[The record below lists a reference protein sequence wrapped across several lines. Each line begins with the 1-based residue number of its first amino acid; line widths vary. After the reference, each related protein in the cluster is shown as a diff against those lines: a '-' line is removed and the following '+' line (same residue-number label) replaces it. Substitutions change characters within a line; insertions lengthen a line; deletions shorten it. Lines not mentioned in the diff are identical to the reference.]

1 VQPAQLLTAQDLV
14 PIKDT
19 WVVITQDN
27 LISRTLTARLPRL
40 AGRKPPKLVVGART
54 RDTLYVFD
62 AQGRGAATA
71 VHTLAECDDPN
82 QGKTISSAAALPSDA
97 SAVAAICLPP
107 EATASQQGHG
117 YLLFGTKL
125 GMLKKTPL
133 MALPGPSA
141 KPFMAVK
148 LGKGDALSWV
158 HYTGGNDDILMV
170 SSSGQAIRFSENS
183 VRPMGLAAAGVQGM
197 RIDDPETSIVG
208 IDIARP
214 GHDLLLLAED
224 GQVKRSALSQ
234 FGKQGRNGKGVLAWR
249 SEDKLRLVGAAM
261 GRPDDRAAIRLARA
275 AARSIRFSDAPRRAR
290 TGPGKML
297 FPIGENDRVL
307 SLTAIIARPLIPK
320 PKKKTTKRRK
330 PASAK
335 PKS

>member
-1 VQPAQLLTAQDLV
+1 M
-14 PIKDT
+14 
-19 WVVITQDN
+19 VVITQGN

-40 AGRKPPKLVVGART
+40 SGRKPPKLVVGAST
-54 RDTLYVFD
+54 RDTLYVFN
-62 AQGRGAATA
+62 AQGQGAATA
-71 VHTLAECDDPN
+71 VHTLPACDDPN
-82 QGKTISSAAALPSDA
+82 EGKTISSAAALPSA
-97 SAVAAICLPP
+97 TSAVAAICLPP
-107 EATASQQGHG
+107 EFAASQREHG
-117 YLLFGTKL
+117 YLLFGTKM

-133 MALPGPSA
+133 TALPGPSA
-141 KPFMAVK
+141 KTFTAIK

-197 RIDDPETSIVG
+197 RIDDPETRIVG
-208 IDIARP
+208 IDIARS

-249 SEDKLRLVGAAM
+249 SGDKLRLVGSAI
-261 GRPDDRAAIRLARA
+261 GRPDDRAVIRLSRA
-275 AARSIRFSDAPRRAR
+275 AARSIRFSDAPRQAR
-290 TGPGKML
+290 TGPGKIL

-307 SLTAIIARPLIPK
+307 SLTTTIARPLTPK
-320 PKKKTTKRRK
+320 AKKKTAKRRK
-330 PASAK
+330 PPSAK